1 MYIIIIIIV
10 LSKLNEIKRQIEIY
24 DKKINDQDK
33 KLNAFD
39 EKNKKLINEL
49 NNFKQEFYNFKE
61 KYELL
66 AKIVMEN
73 KEQIRTLFG
82 KLDDLIKNYKE
93 GDENLQRKIDALKK
107 YIDDKIL
114 ELTTKLDLILGNV
127 GGSTGEN
134 NIDFSGL
141 DDFMQKLINLENAF
155 EEFVNKVN
163 IDEIYRQ
170 LKHLNNS
177 KADKS
182 DLEKVQEVLNDL
194 NKKSQ
199 EHQEEIDVIRNRL
212 DSLFQQLLNLSKE
225 MQNDENGDNINNVKY
240 IKKYD
245 KNSLDLSDLDLN
257 KYTLKEDFDKHIKE
271 YNEEIKKIWDEINK
285 INELINKLTNM
296 LNNKV
301 DLEDLNELRDFILS
315 KIDELFNEFSK
326 KFADKDETNKSLKNL
341 EDQIKKLYSL
351 LKTKNEM
358 HDAENWLLA
367 KKPITGFS
375 CAACESYIGDLRS
388 DKFKFIPWNKLPVR
402 DPGDKLYRLGNG
414 FSRMLNMLN
423 FDNNGNVN
431 LVQNIESDS
440 SDNQNENESIEKKD
454 TGNINDSKQNMN
466 RNNKTLLKNR
476 FQNASS
482 MNDNSLNTKMGHRT
496 QNNFFKKEEI
506 KSKYLPKLKKEMSA
520 DAFEKINEEK
530 PRITKIMKKS
540 YSKIHLKENN

>member
-114 ELTTKLDLILGNV
+114 ELTTKLDLILGNA

-170 LKHLNNS
+170 LKYLNNS

-212 DSLFQQLLNLSKE
+212 DSLFQQLL
-225 MQNDENGDNINNVKY
+225 
-240 IKKYD
+240 
-245 KNSLDLSDLDLN
+245 
-257 KYTLKEDFDKHIKE
+257 
-271 YNEEIKKIWDEINK
+271 
-285 INELINKLTNM
+285 
-296 LNNKV
+296 KV
-301 DLEDLNELRDFILS
+301 NPTF
-315 KIDELFNEFSK
+315 
-326 KFADKDETNKSLKNL
+326 
-341 EDQIKKLYSL
+341 
-351 LKTKNEM
+351 
-358 HDAENWLLA
+358 
-367 KKPITGFS
+367 
-375 CAACESYIGDLRS
+375 
-388 DKFKFIPWNKLPVR
+388 
-402 DPGDKLYRLGNG
+402 
-414 FSRMLNMLN
+414 
-423 FDNNGNVN
+423 
-431 LVQNIESDS
+431 
-440 SDNQNENESIEKKD
+440 
-454 TGNINDSKQNMN
+454 
-466 RNNKTLLKNR
+466 
-476 FQNASS
+476 
-482 MNDNSLNTKMGHRT
+482 
-496 QNNFFKKEEI
+496 
-506 KSKYLPKLKKEMSA
+506 
-520 DAFEKINEEK
+520 
-530 PRITKIMKKS
+530 
-540 YSKIHLKENN
+540 